1 MTALSVT
8 KQNVHGTRFVTDDID
23 HYFQKTFTI
32 FKKFCLDLSI
42 FLNRFL
48 FIIFLMFLT
57 HHCFQV
63 LSYLIANFY
72 RIFI

>member
-57 HHCFQV
+57 HCFQV
-63 LSYLIANFY
+63 LSYLIANLY